1 MGFCRLRPSAGMAIC
16 RTSRA
21 RMDSM
26 KEGAPREL
34 TPPRKNEATAAIPAA
49 TMRMRTNVT
58 TLLAGVIPIPMLA
71 ENTRR
76 RRDALGVLCIA
87 GLLPISNVAA
97 IVAEGLEISS
107 LAFF

>member
-1 MGFCRLRPSAGMAIC
+1 
-16 RTSRA
+16 
-21 RMDSM
+21 
-26 KEGAPREL
+26 
-34 TPPRKNEATAAIPAA
+34 
-49 TMRMRTNVT
+49 
-58 TLLAGVIPIPMLA
+58 MLA

-97 IVAEGLEISS
+97 IVAEGPEISS